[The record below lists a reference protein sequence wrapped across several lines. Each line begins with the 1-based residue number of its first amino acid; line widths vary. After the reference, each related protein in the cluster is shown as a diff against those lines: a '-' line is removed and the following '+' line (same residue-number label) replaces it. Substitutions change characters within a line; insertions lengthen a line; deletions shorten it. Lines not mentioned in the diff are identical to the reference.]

1 MSPLLTLIST
11 PLRSSKEGASCQDI
25 QDVLLDSLT
34 SDAVLEEAYAW
45 LCVQR
50 LEAKNNSDVWC
61 LRSQWALFK
70 AKLKVSLRAGS
81 YRFSPVRCY
90 MIKGDTIDH
99 WNAQDALV
107 QKALDL
113 VISPLLN
120 PLLPEH
126 CYHLKGRGGLKAAIR
141 RAQENLAPGILFMR
155 TDVYHFYASINR
167 SILISQLSALIPD
180 AVLLKL
186 MGGFIH
192 HLVDKDG
199 VLIDKK
205 RGIARGSSL
214 SPLLGP
220 VYLMPV
226 AKAMDKLKVT
236 CTIFMD
242 DVCLQVPTRWKLRKA
257 IKRLNEVFDTLKIK
271 KHPDKTEIGHVEK
284 GFNFLSYRFLLSG
297 LSVAQ
302 IALDRFSAK
311 VTQLDEQRADSPARE
326 RYWRQFTY
334 WIFQDSSHC
343 SARPLGV
350 MPRKKE

>member
-1 MSPLLTLIST
+1 MTSLYPPLISSPT
-11 PLRSSKEGASCQDI
+11 ISSKEGASCQDI
-25 QDVLLDSLT
+25 QEVLLDSLT
-34 SDAVLEEAYAW
+34 SDAVLEAAYAW

-50 LEAKNNSDVWC
+50 LE
-61 LRSQWALFK
+61 
-70 AKLKVSLRAGS
+70 
-81 YRFSPVRCY
+81 
-90 MIKGDTIDH
+90 
-99 WNAQDALV
+99 
-107 QKALDL
+107 
-113 VISPLLN
+113 
-120 PLLPEH
+120 
-126 CYHLKGRGGLKAAIR
+126 
-141 RAQENLAPGILFMR
+141 
-155 TDVYHFYASINR
+155 
-167 SILISQLSALIPD
+167 
-180 AVLLKL
+180 
-186 MGGFIH
+186 
-192 HLVDKDG
+192 

-205 RGIARGSSL
+205 RGIARSSSL
-214 SPLLGP
+214 SPLLGA

-334 WIFQDSSHC
+334 WIFSGLKSLLSSASWRYAAEKGIDPLIWKLLRILPSAAFTSAPVFDSLL
-343 SARPLGV
+343 PV
-350 MPRKKE
+350 